1 MAKPHILSLDGG
13 GSWALVQARILGD
26 IYGEDTPGHEIL
38 KKFELAIGNSGGGL
52 VLTSLC
58 ANKTPKEIYR
68 ILTTKE
74 LRNKAFVPLP
84 FWKRLIN
91 SLPILKE
98 IKPRYSAEDKL
109 KGLKEL
115 IGNPWSDLLL
125 TEIPGKIGKPD
136 LKIILIGYDYTRRRV
151 KLFRSQKDS
160 KSDFTGNLDGGD
172 NVLLVEAAHATSNA
186 PVRYFDE
193 AAKVQLGYKNGTN
206 KGIQELFWDGAIS
219 GFNNP
224 VLAGLIEYL
233 VNFPDVD
240 KDELAILSIGTGT
253 TILPTITEQGVID
266 LQNHDKLFKSP
277 QKEPSG
283 FIHDISKLS
292 TSILSDPP
300 DSATYMAQVMLNPD
314 LQGTIN
320 KNTNLIRINPLLTPV
335 KDAVSDGFLSRWDY
349 PLCYRNA
356 NGIKKFDALIDLDM
370 DATKDDEVAL
380 IKEFTEYF
388 LTNQIDNQLVRGNI
402 YDGRGIIGY
411 VNYKS
416 AKQAWLALQD

>member
-13 GSWALVQARILGD
+13 GTWALVQARILGD
-26 IYGEDTPGHEIL
+26 IYGENTPGHDIL
-38 KKFELAIGNSGGGL
+38 KNFNMAIGNSGGGL

-58 ANKTPKEIYR
+58 ANKSPKEIYQ

-91 SLPILKE
+91 NLPILKE
-98 IKPRYSAEDKL
+98 IKPRYDAAAKL

-115 IGNPWSDLLL
+115 LGQPWNDILL
-125 TEIPGKIGKPD
+125 TDIPDKIGKPD

-160 KSDFTGNLDGGD
+160 KSDFTGNLDGYD

-186 PVRYFDE
+186 PVKYFDE
-193 AAKVQLGYKNGTN
+193 AAKVHVGYRNKTN
-206 KGIQELFWDGAIS
+206 KGNQELFWDGAIS

-233 VNFPDVD
+233 VNYPDTN
-240 KDELAILSIGTGT
+240 KDELAILSIGTST
-253 TILPTITEQGVID
+253 TILPTLTEQGVID
-266 LQNHDKLFKSP
+266 LQNKENLFKSP

-300 DSATYMAQVMLNPD
+300 DSATYMAQVMLHHN
-314 LQGTIN
+314 LQKAIN
-320 KNTNLIRINPLLTPV
+320 NNTNLIRINPLISPV
-335 KDAVSDGFLSRWDY
+335 KDAVSDGFLSRYDY
-349 PLCYRNA
+349 PMCYRNLS
-356 NGIKKFDALIDLDM
+356 GIKKFDALIKMDM
-370 DATKDDEVAL
+370 DATKDEEVAL

-416 AKQAWLALQD
+416 AKQAWLNLQ